1 MAKETKETKEI
12 YKSDWA
18 YSEKLQK
25 NIHISNAISGLN
37 NNDYSCLGCHTLMVA
52 NIQKKNPNWHSYYRH
67 HASNVI
73 KNRAECIR
81 ANKEYREKIA
91 RTILNQLKYVN
102 APAIYKLPI
111 NAGLD
116 LLPMKIDNRK
126 KITAAYTKAELTFY
140 EDEDGTVKWG
150 KNSNVKEKNLLIRP
164 DVCFF
169 NTNDKPILFIEFIVT
184 HKITPEKFR
193 KLSRIGIDTLQII
206 IPRKSEEDIEKVLK
220 SSRTYKWVYNER
232 ETNTEYIPISRRNS
246 EELSSINDDERIIFE
261 EDFKCRQAE
270 INRLIHSIKRSL
282 SSEQYRRVEFELNKQ
297 IQKVESNSE
306 KENQELDDLEELHR
320 RAALNRNS
328 VEEDKEDLRY
338 RDLEIRYSRKDAT
351 LKAEFD
357 TQGDNS
363 AIRDLHRK
371 SIQRERRSIQN
382 ITGATN
388 TLQSGRLTSEE
399 KIKDEVWQEF
409 REKIEFEESEINR
422 IQQEIRELDQKIRA
436 TADSETESIQQGLRC
451 LREEEEYFEEAIF
464 REFIGDIES
473 EEFEINRIRKK
484 EKNFENS
491 VREQFD
497 RRVAEN
503 SIELTQPT
511 RDLLGAQRFLRV
523 YKDIKTSETR
533 YRKARAF
540 FKTGAWKAR

>member
-1 MAKETKETKEI
+1 MAKETIEI
-12 YKSDWA
+12 YNSDWA
-18 YSEKLQK
+18 YSEKFQK

-52 NIQKKNPNWHSYYRH
+52 NIQKKNPNWHSYFSH

-73 KNRAECIR
+73 RDKAECIR

-102 APAIYKLPI
+102 APAIYKLPL

-150 KNSNVKEKNLLIRP
+150 KNSNVKEKYLLIRP
-164 DVCFF
+164 DVTFF

-206 IPRKSEEDIEKVLK
+206 IPRKSEEDIEKALK

-232 ETNTEYIPISRRNS
+232 EINTEYIPISRRDS
-246 EELSSINDDERIIFE
+246 EELSSINDDERILFE

-270 INRLIHSIKRSL
+270 INQLIRSIKRSL

-320 RAALNRNS
+320 REALDRNS
-328 VEEDKEDLRY
+328 VEEDKEDKRYKNLEGRYHKKDKSLRENLISEEESITTS
-338 RDLEIRYSRKDAT
+338 DILE
-351 LKAEFD
+351 
-357 TQGDNS
+357 
-363 AIRDLHRK
+363 K
-371 SIQRERRSIQN
+371 SIKRERGKIRN
-382 ITGATN
+382 IEGTTN
-388 TLQSGRLTSEE
+388 HLRRGRLPDEE
-399 KIKDEVWQEF
+399 KMEKEVWGEF
-409 REKIEFEESEINR
+409 REQIKFEESEINR
-422 IQQEIRELDQKIRA
+422 IQQEIRNLDQKIRA
-436 TADSETESIQQGLRC
+436 TVDSETESIQQGLRFI
-451 LREEEEYFEEAIF
+451 REEQEYFEEAIF
-464 REFIGDIES
+464 REFIGDVES
-473 EEFEINRIRKK
+473 EESEIKRIRKE
-484 EKNFENS
+484 EKSFKKS
-491 VREQFD
+491 VGGQLDREI
-497 RRVAEN
+497 AEN
-503 SIELTQPT
+503 SIELTQPI
-511 RDLLGAQRFLRV
+511 RDLLGAQRFFRV

-540 FKTGAWKAR
+540 FKTGAWKSW